1 MLTPAVV
8 LTLFLTGLAAALFH
22 LIWGRSAGELLS
34 LWVMGL
40 IGFVA
45 AQWLTADMG
54 LPFPTIGTIRVV
66 PAMVGCLFG
75 MLVANAL
82 KL

>member
-1 MLTPAVV
+1 MGPALV

-22 LIWGRSAGELLS
+22 LIWGQTPGQLLS
-34 LWVMGL
+34 YWLMGL
-40 IGFVA
+40 MGFVA
-45 AQWLTADMG
+45 AQWLTADAA
-54 LPFPTIGTIRVV
+54 LPLPTIGVIRVI
-66 PAMVGCLFG
+66 PALLGCVLG